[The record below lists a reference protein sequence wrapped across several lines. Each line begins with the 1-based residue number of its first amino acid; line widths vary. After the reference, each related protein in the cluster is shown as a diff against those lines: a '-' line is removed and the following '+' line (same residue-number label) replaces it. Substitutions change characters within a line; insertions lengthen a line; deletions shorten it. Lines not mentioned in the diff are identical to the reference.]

1 MIQLRTLLLILA
13 WPCSMVGR
21 AQDMTAD
28 AFFNQASHQYIK
40 QDKMQ
45 ALRTLDQ
52 GLRKY
57 PGDPKLLKLAEE
69 LIKDE
74 QKKQE
79 QEQQQQQQQQQQNK
93 DQQEQDQQDKQK
105 NGQSDQQEQKDQ
117 QQDQQQNQQ
126 QQDQQQD
133 QQKQEDR
140 QPRPNDPGQQQ
151 DNGNPQGD
159 GIAPQDAMRML
170 DALERSEKDVQD
182 KVRAKRRPAVR
193 RTIEKDW

>member
-74 QKKQE
+74 ATPEAGEAMIQKY
-79 QEQQQQQQQQQQNK
+79 
-93 DQQEQDQQDKQK
+93 
-105 NGQSDQQEQKDQ
+105 
-117 QQDQQQNQQ
+117 
-126 QQDQQQD
+126 
-133 QQKQEDR
+133 
-140 QPRPNDPGQQQ
+140 
-151 DNGNPQGD
+151 
-159 GIAPQDAMRML
+159 I
-170 DALERSEKDVQD
+170 
-182 KVRAKRRPAVR
+182 
-193 RTIEKDW
+193 